1 MSRLPQEIVLKKLIV
16 PLIGIALTSLSNGA
30 LAEHKFAWDF
40 VVLDK
45 KTNAPIPNIPVEC
58 TFTDVVDYGK
68 TSQGTCTTDE
78 AGKCQQISISVG
90 SNSFFSPS
98 NVQPDCSPKALAY
111 SKEMRVSSRRKEGGG
126 VETTFWLTAG
136 AGDIFELDY
145 YLREIKVVDDDL
157 EVTARITTPKV
168 TDSRSRYS
176 AYIRAFVDKKT
187 NAASY
192 QLVTTF
198 DYHEQKARRYE
209 LATGGSAS
217 GPVILNIRKIS
228 YDVSCDGPN
237 KVNGLCR
244 HWESVG
250 VDIPEAIVKETA
262 AAFSPGS
269 VASIWKMRITSL
281 SDNRETLEIPHA
293 AFAALLA
300 KVEQYR
306 ARGAKAN

>member
-1 MSRLPQEIVLKKLIV
+1 MKKLIV
-16 PLIGIALTSLSNGA
+16 PLIGIALTSLSDGA
-30 LAEHKFAWDF
+30 LAEQKFTWDF
-40 VVLDK
+40 VVIDK
-45 KTNAPIPNIPVEC
+45 KTNAPIPNIPVQC
-58 TFTDVVDYGK
+58 VFTDIVDYGK
-68 TSQGTCTTDE
+68 TSDGTCTTDE
-78 AGKCQQISISVG
+78 AGKCQMISISVG

-98 NVQPDCSPKALAY
+98 NVGANCSPWASAY
-111 SKEMRVSSRRKEGGG
+111 SKEMRSSSHKKEGGG
-126 VETTFWLTAG
+126 VATTYWLTAG

-145 YLREIKVVDDDL
+145 YLRAMKVVDDDL

-168 TDSRSRYS
+168 TDKRSIYS

-209 LATGGSAS
+209 LATGGSPS

-250 VDIPEAIVKETA
+250 VDIPEALVKETA

-269 VASIWKMRITSL
+269 EASIWKIRITSL
-281 SDNRETLEIPHA
+281 SDNRETLEVPHA